1 MHPTTLLPCS
11 RRPADSH
18 VPVRV
23 AAPQS
28 STATVTSKT
37 GFRLIPNRLSLH
49 LRAQLGDLILDM
61 GDSGWFKRVDET
73 NAFITT

>member
-1 MHPTTLLPCS
+1 MHPTTPLPCS
-11 RRPADSH
+11 RRPVDSH

-23 AAPQS
+23 AAPQL

-37 GFRLIPNRLSLH
+37 AFRLILSGLSLH
-49 LRAQLGDLILDM
+49 LRTQLSDLNLDM
-61 GDSGWFKRVDET
+61 GDRVGFKRIDET